1 MQPTPEEPSA
11 PVRLVNLTEH
21 EIVLDAQQHSAG
33 TADSGGLT
41 PLVALRLPPAGQFA
55 RVDDARARLNEN
67 WLNTA
72 SERIRL
78 TRLRR
83 SRHLTDLPG
92 PEPGTTYVVSRLT
105 AHAARHRT
113 DLVFPLAEVIDTQ
126 GQVVGA
132 EGLGTYR
139 PFPASREWFGNW
151 RAKAWQPR
159 SHRFSS
165 RQWLTGVQLTGV
177 LFAVGTALLGGA
189 TGLFPVMLDDAIAN
203 GWAAA
208 GQVWTDWL
216 TLVFLAAGAAV
227 LVVAARRWLA
237 HMRKLAER
245 GTAYI
250 IEEQAIHWLHEEK
263 AALLDTIREEF
274 PSMLRVPG
282 PEALGERWRW
292 QADAGSAPLW
302 DARTDELVRSF
313 WSVHYND
320 EHTSQHGIFIWAP
333 WPVATAFGAR
343 ATAGRRGLVLHVRQR
358 PSYGAAGTRRK
369 LRLEDGAHDFLRGR
383 TLEPLSASAPRHT
396 LAEPAAHLTVTV
408 KPLSMPNETLP
419 QAAHRQVGED
429 PPDVLPAAG
438 LAPSPDCGLL
448 LLLVRFVRR
457 DIGSIP
463 LELDQAGEITLYVPG
478 SLTEHLT
485 PTHRKQIPVA
495 EWRLTA
501 DDGSE
506 VPWAAFPAVAE
517 ALADWVER
525 QAATHPGR
533 VILLAGRMPQEL
545 AVGLGI
551 QLGQRSATWPCRV
564 YPVHYTGESLVVPDL
579 DLGRGSVPT
588 ARR

>member
-1 MQPTPEEPSA
+1 MQPTPGELSA
-11 PVRLVNLTEH
+11 PVRLLNLTEH
-21 EIVLDAQQHSAG
+21 EIVLDAQQHSAR
-33 TADSGGLT
+33 TAGPGGLT
-41 PLVALRLPPAGQFA
+41 PLSALHIPPAGQFA
-55 RVDDARARLNEN
+55 RVDDTRARLNET
-67 WLNTA
+67 WLSTA
-72 SERIRL
+72 TEQIRL

-83 SRHLTDLPG
+83 SRRLIDLPK

-113 DLVFPLAEVIDTQ
+113 DLVFPLTEVRDAR
-126 GQVVGA
+126 GRVVGA
-132 EGLGTYR
+132 EGLGIYR
-139 PFPASREWFGNW
+139 RFSAPTEWFRSS
-151 RAKAWQPR
+151 RAQAGERWSRR
-159 SHRFSS
+159 SSS
-165 RQWLTGVQLTGV
+165 RQWLTGVRLTGV

-216 TLVFLAAGAAV
+216 TLVFLTAGAAI
-227 LVVAARRWLA
+227 LVVAAGRWLT

-263 AALLDTIREEF
+263 AALLATIREEF
-274 PSMLRVPG
+274 PTMLRVPG

-343 ATAGRRGLVLHVRQR
+343 TTAGRRGLVLHVRQR

-369 LRLEDGAHDFLRGR
+369 LQLEDGAHDFLRGR
-383 TLEPLSASAPRHT
+383 GLQPLSASAPRHI
-396 LAEPAAHLTVTV
+396 LVEPAAHLTVTV
-408 KPLSMPNETLP
+408 KPLSIPNETLP
-419 QAAHRQVGED
+419 QAAHPQAGED
-429 PPDVLPAAG
+429 PPDVPPAAG
-438 LAPSPDCGLL
+438 LVPSPDCGLL
-448 LLLVRFVRR
+448 LLLVRFVRLN
-457 DIGSIP
+457 IGSIP
-463 LELDQAGEITLYVPG
+463 LELDQAGEITLYVSR
-478 SLTEHLT
+478 SLTQHVT
-485 PTHRKQIPVA
+485 PTDRKQIPVA

-506 VPWAAFPAVAE
+506 VPWPAFPVVAE
-517 ALADWVER
+517 TIADWVEQ
-525 QAATHPGR
+525 QAAAHPGH
-533 VILLAGRMPQEL
+533 VILLAGRMPQEI

-564 YPVHYTGESLVVPDL
+564 YPVHYTGESLVVPGL